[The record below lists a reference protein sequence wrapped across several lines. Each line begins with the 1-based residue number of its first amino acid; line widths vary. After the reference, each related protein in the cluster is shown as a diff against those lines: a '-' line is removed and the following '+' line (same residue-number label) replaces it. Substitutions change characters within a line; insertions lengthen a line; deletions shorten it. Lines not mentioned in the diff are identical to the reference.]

1 MARKR
6 IKTIK
11 CSKCGY
17 NFNHGENFCPSCGQE
32 NHAPNQPFKH
42 LFLEFFE
49 SLFHFDTKVFLSLKY
64 LLFYP
69 GRMTLEFL
77 ENKRA
82 RFVPP
87 VRLYIFISVIFF
99 VFINRFTN
107 RITENIT
114 TNENSGLVVFKDGQY
129 VDTSDSDVVKLDSSF
144 KRKLDTIKDSDPKQ
158 SPKANENMQDSG
170 DVNFGLSQGFQLTK
184 NELEELIKRPL
195 KDINFDSILAIKK
208 VPNNFIY
215 RQFLVQY
222 LKAKKDSKT
231 FGINL
236 VHTFVKN
243 TTMAMFF
250 LMPFFGMIIFLLY
263 FRRGKN
269 YYEYLIYSIH
279 FHTAVFAYLIIVFVF
294 DIFLDMDW
302 IYTYLFWG
310 FLLYQFFAL
319 NLLHK
324 QKILTTVFKAFISI
338 LVYSVVVLVGLLV
351 SILIGAFIV

>member
-1 MARKR
+1 
-6 IKTIK
+6 
-11 CSKCGY
+11 
-17 NFNHGENFCPSCGQE
+17 
-32 NHAPNQPFKH
+32 
-42 LFLEFFE
+42 
-49 SLFHFDTKVFLSLKY
+49 
-64 LLFYP
+64 
-69 GRMTLEFL
+69 
-77 ENKRA
+77 
-82 RFVPP
+82 
-87 VRLYIFISVIFF
+87 
-99 VFINRFTN
+99 
-107 RITENIT
+107 
-114 TNENSGLVVFKDGQY
+114 
-129 VDTSDSDVVKLDSSF
+129 
-144 KRKLDTIKDSDPKQ
+144 
-158 SPKANENMQDSG
+158 MQDSG